1 MRNGLRSIWRE
12 ICFRLRL
19 HPSYEEL
26 LAFRDAEVGE
36 AWSQWIAAHLSRCR
50 RCQVE
55 RGQIEEDV
63 ARFLSRDPWL
73 KERGLLPLGEGL
85 VRLRLA
91 IRNYEISEFS
101 DSGRARTA
109 SRREQYMGQRV
120 AAELGLYL
128 GPRAAATLLQGM
140 GNGRRDLQELVG
152 AADPV
157 LTAFY
162 GQATASAVTS
172 RISRIWNRYHPGE
185 SRRDL
190 HV

>member
-1 MRNGLRSIWRE
+1 MRSGLRSIWRE

-19 HPSYEEL
+19 HPNYEEL
-26 LAFRDAEVGE
+26 LAFRDGE
-36 AWSQWIAAHLSRCR
+36 LGAAKSQWITAHLYRCR
-50 RCQVE
+50 RCQIE
-55 RGQIEEDV
+55 RGRIEEDI

-73 KERGLLPLGEGL
+73 QERGLPPLGEGL
-85 VRLRLA
+85 ARLRLA
-91 IRNYEISEFS
+91 IRNCEIPESS
-101 DSGRARTA
+101 ASGPARTA
-109 SRREQYMGQRV
+109 SRRDQHVGQRV
-120 AAELGLYL
+120 TAELGLYL
-128 GPRAAATLLQGM
+128 GPRAAATVLQGR
-140 GNGRRDLQELVG
+140 GSGRGDLQELVG

-172 RISRIWNRYHPGE
+172 RISRIWNQSHSGE